1 VSGAD
6 QSFGRLIG
14 AVVQRVRS
22 ERRWSQEDLA
32 GYLRAVGLPWIRQQV
47 TDLERG
53 RRQDLTL
60 GEVLLL
66 AEALGV
72 RPADLLP
79 EHGAVRIGTT
89 CRPLRVLRSMLAGE
103 PPLDADLVGPVDL
116 PGMSPDLAGEGPYW
130 VRTPPGG
137 RSSQIYSAFERAVSR
152 QLGVPI
158 EDVRKA
164 ARILWKDRLLDHE
177 FRRRLDAGG
186 APHPDPED
194 VRRELIDEL
203 RRVLLGG

>member
-1 VSGAD
+1 VPCARPLRD
-6 QSFGRLIG
+6 LV
-14 AVVQRVRS
+14 AETLRS
-22 ERRWSQEDLA
+22 IRSARGWSQDDLSEH
-32 GYLRAVGLPWIRQQV
+32 LRRSGLDWTRSQI

-60 GEVLLL
+60 SEVLLL
-66 AEALGV
+66 AEALGI
-72 RPADLLP
+72 RPADFLP
-79 EHGAVRIGTT
+79 EYGVAQIGSTS
-89 CRPLRVLRSMLAGE
+89 RPTRVLRALLAGE
-103 PPLDADLVGPVDL
+103 LPVDADLVGPVDL

-152 QLGVPI
+152 QLGIPI